1 MVSISWQLG
10 YYNSGQLYDN
20 SVWMLRCVAPLS
32 TVNYAVWILVRGYC
46 VDTIVYWYVD
56 TMSILSCIVYW
67 YMDTGTWILCGY
79 YQVYNA
85 VVDSGVGVD
94 TSVDTG
100 LDTVPLVT
108 QWIPVV

>member
-1 MVSISWQLG
+1 MDNIISTG
-10 YYNSGQLYDN
+10 
-20 SVWMLRCVAPLS
+20 VTTCVDL
-32 TVNYAVWILVRGYC
+32 VWI
-46 VDTIVYWYVD
+46 IA
-56 TMSILSCIVYW
+56 CIVYW
-67 YMDTGTWILCGY
+67 YLDAGTWILCGY